1 MKVNHHRHPFAPF
14 TAPILAVTFAVA
26 YVLPYVDWSA
36 AVPVGVAEAAPVV
49 TTTAASSGDDLQGA
63 SRFHLYVA
71 WLHEAHAT
79 AALHGNL
86 AESPSLF

>member
-14 TAPILAVTFAVA
+14 MAPILAVTFAAA

-36 AVPVGVAEAAPVV
+36 AVPVGVAEAASVA
-49 TTTAASSGDDLQGA
+49 TSTAASSGDHLQGD

-71 WLHEAHAT
+71 WLHEAHEA
-79 AALHGNL
+79 AALHGHFAVPPNL
-86 AESPSLF
+86 F

>member
-14 TAPILAVTFAVA
+14 AAPILAVTFAIA

-36 AVPVGVAEAAPVV
+36 VAAPVA
-49 TTTAASSGDDLQGA
+49 TSTAASSGDDLQGA

-86 AESPSLF
+86 TEPPSQF

>member
-14 TAPILAVTFAVA
+14 TAPILAVTFAAA

-36 AVPVGVAEAAPVV
+36 VVPVGVAEAAPAV
-49 TTTAASSGDDLQGA
+49 TSTAASSGDDLQGA

-71 WLHEAHAT
+71 WLHEAHGA
-79 AALHGNL
+79 AALSGDFAVPPNL
-86 AESPSLF
+86 F

>member
-14 TAPILAVTFAVA
+14 TAPILAVTFAAA

-36 AVPVGVAEAAPVV
+36 AVPVRVAEAAPVV
-49 TTTAASSGDDLQGA
+49 TSAAASSGDLQGA

-79 AALHGNL
+79 AALHGSL
-86 AESPSLF
+86 TEPPSQF